1 MEVVKTSTSHIYI
14 KEGASKAEQ
23 RTGLNM
29 MLTMHCQSKEES
41 KIMINSDVMNI
52 ADVLLIFDLKTMP
65 PAHVMAQGLAHYK
78 IKGSDDIETSDLA
91 IMIRSLSGETFN
103 ASTSPARAIPRKL
116 ATAQRSKLKLKRN
129 RTLIRKA
136 MKRKLIE

>member
-1 MEVVKTSTSHIYI
+1 M
-14 KEGASKAEQ
+14 
-23 RTGLNM
+23 
-29 MLTMHCQSKEES
+29 SKEEN

-52 ADVLLIFDLKTMP
+52 ADVLLIFDLNTMP
-65 PAHVMAQGLAHYK
+65 PVHVMAQALAHYK

-116 ATAQRSKLKLKRN
+116 ATAQSPKIEAEAETESDSDSQGGEAQAHRIM
-129 RTLIRKA
+129 IRKLTLRFLPKKK
-136 MKRKLIE
+136 KRRW